1 MFIHHGLYRRGEA
14 ILPACPAIQLCGHR
28 IQPDADTVGGMLAYC
43 KDTNMSTLSVIS
55 PKKRSKFKPVL

>member
-28 IQPDADTVGGMLAYC
+28 IQPDADTAGGVLAYC
-43 KDTNMSTLSVIS
+43 RDTNMSTL
-55 PKKRSKFKPVL
+55 